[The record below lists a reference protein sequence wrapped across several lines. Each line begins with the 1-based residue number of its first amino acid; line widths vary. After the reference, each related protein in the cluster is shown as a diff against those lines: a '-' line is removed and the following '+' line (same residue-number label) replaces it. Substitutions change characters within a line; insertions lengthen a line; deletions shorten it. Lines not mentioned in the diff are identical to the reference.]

1 MRRYLAHTRGLAAKA
16 PRHRNRVVDFWR
28 AIAIGVVV
36 IGHWLAA
43 SIWLQPDDEISL
55 LNALQWIPYAAW
67 VTWLF
72 QVMPVFFLAGGYAN
86 ARGLRKVTDGDQRR
100 RDWIT
105 GRVRRLFTPVIPLL
119 VLWTALSVTL
129 RAFVPSEVV
138 YAGAMSATI
147 PLWFLSIYLVLT
159 AAAPL
164 THRWW
169 RAVGPASVFAFA
181 VAAVAVG
188 IARFAF
194 EVPGI
199 GWVNFLLVW
208 ATIHQIGYWWSALD
222 HSGGVS
228 GRNGWRIAAGC
239 LAVLVAVTWIG
250 WYPVAMVGVPG
261 AGVTNFMPPT
271 FAMVLLGAT
280 QIGLIWGSQQAVAR
294 LMSRVRAWHV
304 VVAFSGV
311 IMTVY
316 LWHLSAMSLVATIGL
331 FTFDGAAFRIEPGT
345 ASWWFT
351 RPLWIGTLLIVTAL
365 LVAMFARF
373 EWRISAAPTP
383 RRRRIVTIG
392 VLLTSGSTAA
402 VALWGIATPDAV
414 INWGIPVAAIVGAA
428 MLGALPGRPSPP

>member
-1 MRRYLAHTRGLAAKA
+1 MRKYLAHTRGLAAKT

-43 SIWLQPDDEISL
+43 SIWLQPDDEIAL

-86 ARGLRKVTDGDQRR
+86 ARGLRKVIDGDQRR
-100 RDWIT
+100 REWIT

-119 VLWTALSVTL
+119 VMWTALSVTL

-169 RAVGPASVFAFA
+169 RAVGPMSVFAFA
-181 VAAVAVG
+181 VAAVAVD

-199 GWVNFLLVW
+199 G
-208 ATIHQIGYWWSALD
+208 
-222 HSGGVS
+222 
-228 GRNGWRIAAGC
+228 
-239 LAVLVAVTWIG
+239 
-250 WYPVAMVGVPG
+250 
-261 AGVTNFMPPT
+261 
-271 FAMVLLGAT
+271 
-280 QIGLIWGSQQAVAR
+280 
-294 LMSRVRAWHV
+294 
-304 VVAFSGV
+304 
-311 IMTVY
+311 
-316 LWHLSAMSLVATIGL
+316 
-331 FTFDGAAFRIEPGT
+331 
-345 ASWWFT
+345 
-351 RPLWIGTLLIVTAL
+351 
-365 LVAMFARF
+365 
-373 EWRISAAPTP
+373 
-383 RRRRIVTIG
+383 
-392 VLLTSGSTAA
+392 
-402 VALWGIATPDAV
+402 
-414 INWGIPVAAIVGAA
+414 
-428 MLGALPGRPSPP
+428 